1 MQKKIINYILI
12 GSIILLLVM
21 PTKSIAEDLIKN
33 FEGKKL
39 KAYKDSVGI
48 WTIGFG
54 SIYNIDENR
63 PVKQGDVISEETAL
77 RWLRYEIAQKQ
88 IDIKKLIKV
97 PVTQNQLD
105 SITSLVFNIGTN
117 SFKKSTLLK
126 LLNAGTDKKTVADQF
141 LRWNKGT
148 IDGKLQVIPGLT
160 NRRILER
167 ELFLK

>member
-1 MQKKIINYILI
+1 MQKKIINYVLI
-12 GSIILLLVM
+12 ASIILLLM
-21 PTKSIAEDLIKN
+21 APTKSIAENLIKN

-54 SIYNIDENR
+54 SIYNIDDNR
-63 PVKQGDVISEETAL
+63 PVKKGDVISEETAL

-88 IDIKKLIKV
+88 IDIKKLIKKQLN
-97 PVTQNQLD
+97 QNQID
-105 SITSLVFNIGTN
+105 AITSLVFNIGTN
-117 SFKKSTLLK
+117 AFKNSTLLK
-126 LLNAGTDKKTVADQF
+126 LINAGTDKEIIANQF

-160 NRRILER
+160 NRRKLEKD
-167 ELFLK
+167 LFLK

>member
-21 PTKSIAEDLIKN
+21 PTKSIAENLIKN

-63 PVKQGDVISEETAL
+63 PVKKGDVISEETAL

-88 IDIKKLIKV
+88 VEIKKLIKV

-117 SFKKSTLLK
+117 AFKKSTLLK

-160 NRRILER
+160 NRRILEK